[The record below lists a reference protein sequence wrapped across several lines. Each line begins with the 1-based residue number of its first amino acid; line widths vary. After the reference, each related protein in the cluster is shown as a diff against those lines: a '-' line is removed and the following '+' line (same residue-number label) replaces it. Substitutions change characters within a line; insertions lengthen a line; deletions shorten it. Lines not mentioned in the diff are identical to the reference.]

1 MQTDIMEIRSK
12 QFNISFDERHE
23 FDKLFKRVENYLTS
37 NGKLLRRVFDHLSQS
52 CFATGLDIYEL
63 KNKEHAYAAVIKA
76 IGFAWNDKPSFS
88 LILTIPNQELDY
100 SEVMNIFDDGAEI
113 YSEKEMIGYEQLK
126 YLADGGKPKICQFI

>member
-12 QFNISFDERHE
+12 QFNISSNERQE

-37 NGKLLRRVFDHLSQS
+37 NGKLLRKVFDYLSQS
-52 CFATGLDIYEL
+52 CFATGLDVYEL
-63 KNKEHAYAAVIKA
+63 KNKEHVYAAIIKV
-76 IGFAWNDKPSFS
+76 IGFNWNDKPSFS
-88 LILTIPNQELDY
+88 LILTIPNQEIDY